1 MGWLF
6 QEFLHRD
13 STDTLTAC
21 SEEKSSLHYMLPHI
35 KLKEEDT
42 IILAQ
47 FGTLWLYPA
56 IDLYL
61 GPQALAINISEKV
74 SMAGYSPL
82 FFHVIIMRKMSGIW
96 LPGLWAGLQLLTL
109 WEWLASHDE
118 KCLWKNRPSSDSF
131 QTLIL
136 PSSNDFLIVRAYQ
149 TL

>member
-1 MGWLF
+1 VGWLF
-6 QEFLHRD
+6 QEFLHQD
-13 STDTLTAC
+13 STDTLTAW

-47 FGTLWLYPA
+47 FGTVWLYPA

-96 LPGLWAGLQLLTL
+96 LPGL
-109 WEWLASHDE
+109 
-118 KCLWKNRPSSDSF
+118 
-131 QTLIL
+131 
-136 PSSNDFLIVRAYQ
+136 
-149 TL
+149 